1 MATMGVTNGG
11 VWWPSELYPVVEELG
26 FDTIWTSEHIM
37 LWRPI
42 FDGIPLMAGIAACTK
57 RIKIGSAV
65 LLFPPRHP
73 AILAKELTTVD
84 RMSGGRLIV
93 GAGAGGDYRPEL
105 EVAGVAKNFGRRFNE
120 MIDLMRQ
127 FWTEEWVT
135 FHGEF
140 FDMENMG
147 LMEPKPVQPG
157 GPPLLVGGRSDAAL
171 TRAVVRGDGY
181 MPYMYHARRVRE
193 AYGEVR
199 AKAEELGVELR
210 PGFMW
215 SCFVYVSMHEN
226 RDLARRYAIEDLS
239 WRYNRDMTELVEKY
253 VIWGTPDE
261 VRAGL
266 QEYMDA
272 GVEDFAIGS
281 LHEHSL
287 VENAVADDG
296 QAKAAEEMFH
306 YYAEELLPHV
316 QGRRDAQLDP
326 TPVTG

>member
-1 MATMGVTNGG
+1 MATIGVTNGG
-11 VWWPSELYPVVEELG
+11 IWWPSELYPVIEDLG

-57 RIKIGSAV
+57 KVKIGAAV

-73 AILAKELTTVD
+73 AILAKEITTID
-84 RMSGGRLIV
+84 RMSNGRVVL
-93 GAGAGGDYRPEL
+93 GAGAGGDYKPEL
-105 EVAGVAKNFGRRFNE
+105 EVTGVRKNYGRRFNE
-120 MIDLMRQ
+120 QIDVMRQ
-127 FWTEEWVT
+127 FWTEKYVT

-140 FDMENMG
+140 YDMDEMG

-157 GPPLLVGGRSDAAL
+157 GPPILVGGRSEAAL

-181 MPYMYHARRVRE
+181 MPYMYHARRVRD
-193 AYGEVR
+193 AYAEVR

-210 PGFMW
+210 PNFIW
-215 SCFVYVSMHEN
+215 SCFVYISMHED
-226 RDLARRYAIEDLS
+226 REVARQNAIRDLS

-253 VIWGTPDE
+253 VVYGPPDE

-266 QEYMDA
+266 RGYMDA
-272 GVEDFAIGS
+272 GVEDFAVGS

-287 VENAVADDG
+287 VENAIPDDT
-296 QAKAAEEMFH
+296 QAKAAEEMFR
-306 YYAEELLPHV
+306 YYAEELVPFV
-316 QGRRDAQLDP
+316 QAG
-326 TPVTG
+326 